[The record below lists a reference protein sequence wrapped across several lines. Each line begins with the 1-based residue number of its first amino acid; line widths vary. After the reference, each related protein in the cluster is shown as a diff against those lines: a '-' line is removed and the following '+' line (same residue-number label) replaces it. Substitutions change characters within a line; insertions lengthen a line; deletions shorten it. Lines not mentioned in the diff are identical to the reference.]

1 MNVLI
6 SPEQV
11 VRLAFAPD
19 DCLPPE
25 LIADADIAAAAER
38 YLFPVIGREL
48 YDRLLMETNRTF
60 VDQYLA
66 APLAFYTRLLV
77 QPRLDIRTGRCGT
90 PAPKFDGTTPATEE
104 ARRSLRNSLRREAR
118 ELLLRAVARIEERAD
133 DYPEYDPKK
142 NVLKRCTLDGKLVQ
156 IR

>member
-19 DCLPPE
+19 DCLPSE
-25 LIADADIAAAAER
+25 LIAEADIAAAAER

-48 YDRLLMETNRTF
+48 YDRLMMETNRSF

-77 QPRLDIRTGRCGT
+77 QPRVDIRTGRCGPT
-90 PAPKFDGTTPATEE
+90 APKLDGT
-104 ARRSLRNSLRREAR
+104 
-118 ELLLRAVARIEERAD
+118 
-133 DYPEYDPKK
+133 
-142 NVLKRCTLDGKLVQ
+142 
-156 IR
+156 